1 VSTTG
6 HAAALMVMTALA
18 LSGCGTSSDDGVR
31 GPTVVTASNGTT
43 LLVAAPTDAGRTA
56 EMTGRL
62 AVLTGGCLGITGG
75 GQETV
80 VIWPS
85 GTGLATGGNGI
96 TINGHVIEVGD
107 LLSVGGGFVP
117 TSVATT
123 TPAPP
128 PECRADG
135 VWVAGP
141 GSVELT
147 NRSGT

>member
-1 VSTTG
+1 LRDFVGRRSQ
-6 HAAALMVMTALA
+6 
-18 LSGCGTSSDDGVR
+18 R
-31 GPTVVTASNGTT
+31 PKVVTASDGTT
-43 LLVAAPTDAGRTA
+43 LLVAAPADGGMSA

-62 AVLTGGCLGITGG
+62 AVLTGGCLGITAG

-85 GTGLATGGNGI
+85 GTGLASGGNGI
-96 TINGHVIEVGD
+96 V
-107 LLSVGGGFVP
+107 
-117 TSVATT
+117 TT

-128 PECRADG
+128 PGCHADD